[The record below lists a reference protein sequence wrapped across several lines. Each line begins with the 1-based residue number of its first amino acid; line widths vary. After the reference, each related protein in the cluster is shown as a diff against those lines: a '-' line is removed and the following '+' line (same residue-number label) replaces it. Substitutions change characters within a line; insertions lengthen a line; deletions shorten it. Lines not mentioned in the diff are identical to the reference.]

1 MITTFRPSGCTNAC
15 RHSHRVSAGFKTAL
29 FSTKPYIPYIVREPS
44 MSISAIICDAPI
56 AHKAEG
62 SDPYAW
68 LQERDTE
75 AVLDYLK
82 AENSYQQAQ
91 TADQAALRETLF
103 EEIKGRILETD
114 LSLPSPWGPYL
125 YYTRTTAGDEYALH
139 YRCPRP
145 ADDSLTLDESREQL
159 LLDPNVLANGGFFS
173 LGAFSISPDHQR
185 LAYSID
191 STGDEIYT
199 LFVKELSDGR
209 VSELEF
215 QDCDGSMTWAND
227 SLTLFFG
234 ELDDTHRPHKLYR
247 YRLDGTAAEEV
258 FHEPD
263 GRFFMHCYR
272 ASSEQQLL
280 LSVGSKTTSEV
291 WVLDANQP
299 QQDFSCIAP
308 RVEDHE
314 YDVDHGALD
323 GQWTWFIRT
332 NRDGINFALYTAVD
346 TGVAPIEA
354 QWQILIPHSD
364 TVMIDGMSLN
374 AGAMTLSLREG
385 GLPIIEVH
393 PQDLPSYRVQLPD
406 AAYSLHVQ
414 NTLEFASERI
424 RLRYEALNRPAQI
437 RQLQLSNGE
446 QQVLKQT
453 PVLGPFDADAYVSQ
467 RLWATAP
474 DGTQIPISLVIKRE
488 ALGKPVPLYLYGY
501 GAYGESLDPW
511 FSHARLSLLD
521 RGMAFAI
528 AHVRGGGEL
537 GEAWYRAGKQEHKQ
551 NTFSDFIACAEHL
564 IANGFTSAPQLA
576 ISGGSAGGL
585 LIGAVLN
592 QRPELFGAAIAE
604 VPFVDVLNTM
614 LDPDL
619 PLTVTEYDEWGNPQE
634 PDVYERLKAY
644 APYENVKAQAY
655 PAMLVIAG
663 YNDSRVQYWEA
674 AKWVAKLRTAKTDTN
689 PLLLKTEL
697 GAGHGGMSGRYQ
709 GLRDVALEYAFLF
722 KVLGVA

>member
-1 MITTFRPSGCTNAC
+1 MP
-15 RHSHRVSAGFKTAL
+15 HSAHAS
-29 FSTKPYIPYIVREPS
+29 S
-44 MSISAIICDAPI
+44 API
-56 AHKAEG
+56 AHKADG
-62 SDPYAW
+62 NDPYAW
-68 LQERDTE
+68 LQERDT
-75 AVLDYLK
+75 APVLDYLK
-82 AENSYQQAQ
+82 AENAYQE
-91 TADQAALRETLF
+91 TMLADQAELRENLF
-103 EEIKGRILETD
+103 NEIKGRILETD

-125 YYTRTTAGDEYALH
+125 YYTRTTAGDEYARH

-145 ADDSLTLDESREQL
+145 ADDGLQVDESAEEL

-185 LAYSID
+185 LAYSLD
-191 STGDEIYT
+191 TTGEEVYT
-199 LFVKELSDGR
+199 LFVKELASGK
-209 VSELEF
+209 VSELAFE
-215 QDCDGSMTWAND
+215 DCDGSMTWDND
-227 SLTLFFG
+227 SLTLFFA

-263 GRFFMHCYR
+263 GRFFLHCYR
-272 ASSEQQLL
+272 ASSERQLL
-280 LSVGSKTTSEV
+280 LSLGSKTTSEV
-291 WVLDANQP
+291 WALDASQP
-299 QQDFSCIAP
+299 QQAFSCLAP

-314 YDVDHGALD
+314 YDVDHGLLD
-323 GQWTWFIRT
+323 GQWSWLIRT
-332 NRDGINFALYTAVD
+332 NRDGINFALYQAPD
-346 TGVAPIEA
+346 TGRVPSES
-354 QWQILIPHSD
+354 QWQNLIPHSD
-364 TVMIDGMSLN
+364 EVMFEGLSLN
-374 AGAMTLSLREG
+374 ASAMTLSLRIG

-393 PQDLPSYRVQLPD
+393 PQGLPTYRVQLPD
-406 AAYSLHVQ
+406 AAYSLYVQ
-414 NTLEFASERI
+414 NSLEFVSDRI
-424 RLRYEALNRPAQI
+424 RLRYEALNRPAQV
-437 RQLQLSNGE
+437 RQLELASGA
-446 QQVLKQT
+446 QQVLKET

-474 DGTQIPISLVIKRE
+474 DGTQVPISLVVKRE
-488 ALGKPVPLYLYGY
+488 MLGQPTPLYLYGY

-521 RGMAFAI
+521 RGVAFAI

-551 NTFSDFIACAEHL
+551 NSFDDFIACAEHL
-564 IANGFTSAPQLA
+564 IAHGFTSAAQLA

-592 QRPELFGAAIAE
+592 QRPELFAAAIAE

-634 PDVYERLKAY
+634 PEVHARIKAY
-644 APYENVKAQAY
+644 APYENVRAQAY
-655 PAMLVIAG
+655 PATLVIAG

-674 AKWVAKLRTAKTDTN
+674 AKWVAKLRVTKTDDN
-689 PLLLKTEL
+689 LLLLKTEL

-709 GLRDVALEYAFLF
+709 GLRDVALEYAFVF
-722 KVLGVA
+722 KVLGIA

>member
-1 MITTFRPSGCTNAC
+1 MPL
-15 RHSHRVSAGFKTAL
+15 TAND
-29 FSTKPYIPYIVREPS
+29 SS
-44 MSISAIICDAPI
+44 API

-62 SDPYAW
+62 ADPYAW
-68 LQERDTE
+68 LQERDTD

-82 AENSYQQAQ
+82 AENSYLDAQ
-91 TADQAALRETLF
+91 LAHQGPLRETLF
-103 EEIKGRILETD
+103 QEIKGRILETD

-125 YYTRTTAGDEYALH
+125 YYTRTTAGDEYARH

-145 ADDSLTLDESREQL
+145 ADDSLTVDESREQL
-159 LLDPNVLANGGFFS
+159 LLDPNALANGGFFS

-185 LAYSID
+185 LAYSLD
-191 STGDEIYT
+191 TTGEEIYT
-199 LFVKELSDGR
+199 LFVKELASDK
-209 VSELEF
+209 VSELSF
-215 QDCDGSMTWAND
+215 DNCDGSMTWAND

-234 ELDDTHRPHKLYR
+234 ELDDTHRPHKLLR

-263 GRFFMHCYR
+263 GRFFLHCYR
-272 ASSEQQLL
+272 SSSERQLL
-280 LSVGSKTTSEV
+280 LSLGSKTTGET
-291 WVLDANQP
+291 WALDATQP
-299 QQDFSCIAP
+299 HLPFTCLAP
-308 RVEDHE
+308 RVEGHE
-314 YDVDHGALD
+314 YDVDHGLLD
-323 GQWTWFIRT
+323 GQWTWFIRS
-332 NRDGINFALYTAVD
+332 NRDGINFALYQAEDNGAIPEQDDWQLLVPHNPEVMLD
-346 TGVAPIEA
+346 GV
-354 QWQILIPHSD
+354 
-364 TVMIDGMSLN
+364 TLN

-393 PQDLPSYRVQLPD
+393 PRDLPVYRVQLPD

-414 NTLEFASERI
+414 NSLEFSSERI
-424 RLRYEALNRPAQI
+424 RLRYEALNRPAQV
-437 RQLQLSNGE
+437 RQLQLADGQ
-446 QQVLKQT
+446 QQVLKET
-453 PVLGPFDADAYVSQ
+453 PVLGPFDPDAYVSQ
-467 RLWATAP
+467 RLWATAA
-474 DGTQIPISLVIKRE
+474 DGTQVPISLVVRRDC
-488 ALGKPVPLYLYGY
+488 LGQPTPLYLYGY

-521 RGMAFAI
+521 RGVAFAI

-564 IANGFTSAPQLA
+564 VAQGLTSAQQLA

-592 QRPELFGAAIAE
+592 QRPELFKVAIAE

-614 LDPDL
+614 LDPEL
-619 PLTVTEYDEWGNPQE
+619 PLTVTEYDEWGNPEE
-634 PDVYERLKAY
+634 PEVYARIKAY
-644 APYENVKAQAY
+644 APYENVRAQAY
-655 PAMLVIAG
+655 PALLVIAG

-674 AKWVAKLRTAKTDTN
+674 AKWVARLRATKTDGN

-709 GLRDVALEYAFLF
+709 GLRDVALEYAFILNI
-722 KVLGVA
+722 LGLA